1 MITKILINRPVEG
14 ETIDDVKE
22 LKLDPGEM
30 FVDTNERK
38 FYINYLTQTTSISSL
53 KAFSSDTLVN
63 DVSRISKDIEDI
75 SGKLGTFIE
84 SDFTELSS
92 HVENLET
99 SFTNYVNKTDD
110 KIANLDKT
118 TSNLEERPNIYNG
131 SKAPDEDTGKSG
143 DIYIQYK

>member
-110 KIANLDKT
+110 KIAN
-118 TSNLEERPNIYNG
+118 
-131 SKAPDEDTGKSG
+131 
-143 DIYIQYK
+143 